1 MHTDSIPNP
10 RGIEIECVEP
20 REYTVRM
27 VEDSDDAPRPRVTL
41 RDMTVDD
48 IKAVRRIESLA
59 YADAWPART
68 FEEEL
73 ANAFAHYRVA
83 VEPQPEEHSAI
94 AAIRRKIAGP
104 SERTL
109 GFMGCWYMVDQIH
122 LVTIAVDPEEQGRGV
137 GRRLLLDLFDL
148 ANTAELN
155 MGVLEVRVSNTRARR
170 LYEEFGFRLKGTLHQ
185 YYKDNDEDAHVMITG
200 NLAEPEAVERLAR
213 LRREH
218 HRRFG
223 ARFLEAPANEMA
235 P

>member
-1 MHTDSIPNP
+1 MGDDTDDTPTSRI
-10 RGIEIECVEP
+10 
-20 REYTVRM
+20 
-27 VEDSDDAPRPRVTL
+27 TL
-41 RDMTVDD
+41 RDMTPDD
-48 IKAVRRIESLA
+48 IRAVRRIESLA
-59 YADAWPART
+59 YEDAWPART

-83 VEPQPEEHSAI
+83 VEQLPEPSSAL
-94 AAIRRKIAGP
+94 AAIRRRLAGP
-104 SERTL
+104 HERIV

-122 LVTIAVDPEEQGRGV
+122 LVTIAVDPPEQGRGI

-148 ANTAELN
+148 AQVAELY

-185 YYKDNDEDAHVMITG
+185 YYKDNNEDAHVMITG

-223 ARFLEAPANEMA
+223 ARFLEAPANELA

>member
-1 MHTDSIPNP
+1 MDTAT
-10 RGIEIECVEP
+10 
-20 REYTVRM
+20 YTHLM
-27 VEDSDDAPRPRVTL
+27 AADDLAAPRTRITL
-41 RDMTVDD
+41 RDMTADD

-83 VEPQPEEHSAI
+83 VEHQPEEHGAI
-94 AAIRRKIAGP
+94 AAIRRKISGP
-104 SERTL
+104 GERIL

-122 LVTIAVDPEEQGRGV
+122 LVTIAVDPDEQGRGV

-148 ANTAELN
+148 ALTSELW
-155 MGVLEVRVSNTRARR
+155 MGVLEVRASNTRARR

-185 YYKDNDEDAHVMITG
+185 YYKDNNEDAHVMITG

-223 ARFLEAPANEMA
+223 ARFIEAPANEMA